1 MRFQVD
7 GGTAFASTGT
17 GVHKQG
23 NKSVVFV
30 HGAGMDHSVWVMPAR
45 YFARNGLNVL
55 APDLPGHGRSDGPAM
70 DSIVGMAGWVVRA
83 MDAAGMESAAVAG
96 HSMGALVAYALAA
109 EFPQRCRSL
118 ALLGICAPM
127 PVTDALLDAAE
138 DNDHAAIDMA
148 NTWSHSPGARLG
160 ANENPGLWMM
170 GMGQRLL
177 EAARPGVFHADLS
190 ACNAFEPDALAGQ
203 AVSPALVLLGMADQ
217 MTPAPAGL
225 RVLERLA
232 RARTVQLAG
241 CGHSM
246 LSEQPN
252 AVLDALI
259 SIVP

>member
-7 GGTAFASTGT
+7 GATAFASTGT
-17 GVHKQG
+17 GVHKPD
-23 NKSVVFV
+23 NRSVVFV

-55 APDLPGHGRSDGPAM
+55 APDLPGHGRSEGPAM
-70 DSIVGMAGWVVRA
+70 DSIVGMADWVVRA
-83 MDAAGMESAAVAG
+83 MDAAGLEAAAVAG

-109 EFPQRCRSL
+109 QHPQRCRSL
-118 ALLGICAPM
+118 ALLGISAPM
-127 PVTDALLDAAE
+127 PVTSTLLEAAG

-148 NTWSHSPGARLG
+148 NTWSHSARARLG

-170 GMGQRLL
+170 GTGQRLL
-177 EAARPGVFHADLS
+177 ETAAPGVFHADLS
-190 ACNAFEPDALAGQ
+190 ACNNFEPDALDGR
-203 AVSPALVLLGMADQ
+203 AVSPALVLLGTADQ
-217 MTPAPAGL
+217 MTPAPTVL
-225 RVLERLA
+225 RILERLD
-232 RARTVQLAG
+232 RADTVQLDG

-259 SIVP
+259 TIVP

>member
-1 MRFQVD
+1 MD
-7 GGTAFASTGT
+7 TGAAFASTGT

-23 NKSVVFV
+23 NKSVVFI

-45 YFARNGLNVL
+45 YFARSGLNVL
-55 APDLPGHGRSDGPAM
+55 APDLPGHGRSDGPAL

-83 MDAAGMESAAVAG
+83 MDAAGLESAAVAG

-109 EFPQRCRSL
+109 EFPERCRSL
-118 ALLGICAPM
+118 ALLGISAPM
-127 PVTDALLDAAE
+127 PVTSALLDAAK
-138 DNDHAAIDMA
+138 DDDHAAIDMA

-177 EAARPGVFHADLS
+177 ETAGPGVFHADLS
-190 ACNAFEPDALAGQ
+190 ACNTFEPDALADQTIGT
-203 AVSPALVLLGMADQ
+203 ALVLLGMADQ

-225 RVLERLA
+225 RVLERLQG
-232 RARTVQLAG
+232 ARTVQLDG

>member
-1 MRFQVD
+1 MRLQVD
-7 GGTAFASTGT
+7 DRTAFAATGSGT
-17 GVHKQG
+17 HKPGRRGVL
-23 NKSVVFV
+23 FI

-45 YFARNGLNVL
+45 YFARMGLNVL
-55 APDLPGHGRSDGPAM
+55 VPDLPGHGRSEGPAM
-70 DSIVGMAGWVVRA
+70 SSIPGLARWVVRA
-83 MDAAGMESAAVAG
+83 MDAAGLETAAVAG
-96 HSMGALVAYALAA
+96 HSMGALIAYTLAA
-109 EFPQRCRSL
+109 EYPQRCRAL
-118 ALLGICAPM
+118 ALLGISAPM
-127 PVTDALLDAAE
+127 PVTGALLSAAR

-177 EAARPGVFHADLS
+177 ETAGPGVFHADLS
-190 ACNAFEPDALAGQ
+190 ACNRFDPDAIAGPV
-203 AVSPALVLLGMADQ
+203 ACPALVILGQADQ

-225 RVLERLA
+225 RILERLDH
-232 RARTVQLAG
+232 ARTVQLTG

-259 SIVP
+259 SIIS